1 MKCYKRLTYKQFVQ
15 VSGLCGP
22 QFLSCLLKCFTHLCR
37 ALYVDAILV
46 YHLSVPI
53 WPPKINKNIWSSR
66 GGSRIFFRRGCTHLL
81 LYFNTNKPNSFFGR
95 IPVVLENRRSSQG
108 GGAHPLHPSP
118 RSAPEFT
125 VSKKALSFHSRTS
138 IRVHK
143 HIF

>member
-108 GGAHPLHPSP
+108 GVRTPCTLPLDLPLSSLFL
-118 RSAPEFT
+118 RKLFLFT
-125 VSKKALSFHSRTS
+125 QELAYVCISSNT
-138 IRVHK
+138 
-143 HIF
+143 